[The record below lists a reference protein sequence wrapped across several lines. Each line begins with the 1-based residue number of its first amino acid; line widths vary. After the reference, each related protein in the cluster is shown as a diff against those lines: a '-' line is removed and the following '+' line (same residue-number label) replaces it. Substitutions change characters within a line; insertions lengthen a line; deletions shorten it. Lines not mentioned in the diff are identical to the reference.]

1 MARRRITLH
10 RIGITSITTIQILL
24 PTATAITTIQVR
36 ADVQARLRA
45 ASEVRVAAAAH
56 EVVRVAATEGADSA
70 LID

>member
-10 RIGITSITTIQILL
+10 RIGITSITTIQ
-24 PTATAITTIQVR
+24 VR

-45 ASEVRVAAAAH
+45 ASVVRVAAAAH

-70 LID
+70 LTD